1 MNEKNIVVFG
11 YFLNVSCY
19 IENTNCFCSSVGQS
33 RNLLSFR
40 SCVRAA
46 PEVQTICN
54 MKRNKTIM
62 NEALVALR
70 KLQREEEIAMFGKQ
84 IAFRQVVFENK
95 KKYNRKKL
103 KKISI
108 LG

>member
-1 MNEKNIVVFG
+1 
-11 YFLNVSCY
+11 
-19 IENTNCFCSSVGQS
+19 
-33 RNLLSFR
+33 
-40 SCVRAA
+40 
-46 PEVQTICN
+46 
-54 MKRNKTIM
+54 M

-84 IAFRQVVFENK
+84 IAFRQVIFENK